1 MVNEEEVVGASAT
14 ASEGAHHLH
23 LHCAAPGMTYV
34 VACGLD
40 DITHSPYTA
49 TLTAACSYV
58 SDLGHLCPGCTYDP
72 SVWFCVVR
80 VVKAVYALSL
90 SASHNGRAL
99 TQPIYMYI

>member
-14 ASEGAHHLH
+14 AGEGAHHLH
-23 LHCAAPGMTYV
+23 CTAPGMTHV

-72 SVWFCVVR
+72 SEDVGSCGSCG
-80 VVKAVYALSL
+80 KSCICTLIKC
-90 SASHNGRAL
+90 L
-99 TQPIYMYI
+99 T